1 MKKIFRYLI
10 PYTSISIT
18 IVLIMTSIFNLIE
31 QNNTWYYSEWLF
43 MIITVFV
50 LYAIQFGVIEPYEF
64 KTVIGYYLSVFAVW
78 YIGLGVYLFG
88 SKWMGLHVKNIVV
101 YTIIMIIGFIV
112 LRKYNQLYIRLQAE
126 EINQKL
132 KMQKTEKDT
141 I

>member
-31 QNNTWYYSEWLF
+31 QNDTWYYSEWLF

-88 SKWMGLHVKNIVV
+88 SKWMGLHVKNIVI